1 MTIKAK
7 VEVTKDKITPDVEHR
22 VYKLVKLPGKA
33 HKKWVEVTPKR
44 SGNAKAK
51 TRLRGDTINA
61 DYGYARQLDRGRS
74 RQAPEGMSKPTERFI
89 KRELDKI
96 LRKR

>member
-7 VEVTKDKITPDVEHR
+7 ITLVKDKITPDTEIKAW
-22 VYKLVKLPGKA
+22 KLSKLPGQA

-44 SGNAKAK
+44 TGNAKRRTK
-51 TRLRGDTINA
+51 LRGDTINA
-61 DYGYARQLDRGRS
+61 DYGYAKPLDRGRS